1 MPEVTR
7 LSPEL
12 SRSVSAHA
20 RLLEIAAD
28 GNRVYREGLPSERV
42 RAIMS
47 QPSIRTLSRSTR

>member
-47 QPSIRTLSRSTR
+47 QPSM